1 MATFEF
7 DSLQQWLEYTEK
19 NLGPVVIA
27 KAVLEPEGKWE
38 AAQAQL
44 VELQQ
49 SSNEADDGSL
59 RNQGEYL
66 LTTITVAG

>member
-7 DSLQQWLEYTEK
+7 DSPQQWLEYTEE
-19 NLGPVVIA
+19 NLGPVVMA

-38 AAQAQL
+38 AVRADL
-44 VELQQ
+44 VELQE

-66 LTTITVAG
+66 LTTITVTG